1 MQAILVSIKWTV
13 VWAFVSLTGIGV
25 LCCSLFCVCVWFFF
39 PLWWSCCLYKWLSIS
54 IVCRPSPYKCI
65 YEESQLLPNTQP
77 CILCLNNPRVLL
89 ASISEEML
97 MLRDLA
103 RLVMHKNKMFHS
115 SKKFSLSECSWTQY
129 RIPFHEPPE
138 PPVKWPKAVLQEPSP
153 ESPVTEGWQPL
164 S

>member
-25 LCCSLFCVCVWFFF
+25 LCCALFCVCVSFFF
-39 PLWWSCCLYKWLSIS
+39 PFDEVVVSTSGFPFQLFVGHHPTNVFMKKASC
-54 IVCRPSPYKCI
+54 
-65 YEESQLLPNTQP
+65 SQIRSLVFCVWIT
-77 CILCLNNPRVLL
+77 RVLL

-97 MLRDLA
+97 TLRDLA
-103 RLVMHKNKMFHS
+103 RHVMHKNNMFHS
-115 SKKFSLSECSWTQY
+115 SKKLSLSGCSWTQH
-129 RIPFHEPPE
+129 RIPLREPPE

-153 ESPVTEGWQPL
+153 ESPVTGRWQPL